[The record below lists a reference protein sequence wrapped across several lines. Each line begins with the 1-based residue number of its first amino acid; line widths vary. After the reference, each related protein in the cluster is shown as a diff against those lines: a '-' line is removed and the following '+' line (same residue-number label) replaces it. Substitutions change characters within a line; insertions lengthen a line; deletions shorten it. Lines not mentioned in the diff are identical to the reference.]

1 VRVALYDMA
10 DPEFPVSLVDM
21 DEPQLPGPSWA
32 RVAVELA
39 GICGS
44 DLHNVFP
51 DGSGTRIFGPFVGAP
66 MEMGHEVSGT
76 IVEAGD
82 ECPLPV
88 GTRVTVDPTLA
99 CAARGIDPCPMCVVG
114 AYSSCH
120 KLGSKIFTPG
130 FGLGF
135 TVGLGGAWSEQLV
148 AHVSQLHALP
158 DAVDLRTAVLTEPL
172 SVSVHGIL
180 RRPPVD
186 GEPVLVVGAGIIGLT
201 ALVSLRHLVP
211 ASEVTVLARH
221 PHQADAARLLGAHHV
236 VVPDAGYDYIATLA
250 ELGGGTVVGRKDST
264 LLIGGYRAVV
274 EAVGTGASLSQ
285 AIRFVAQRGV
295 VHFVGC
301 AAVTTVDLAPAWFK
315 EVDVVGTFC
324 HAADWHDGELVHSF
338 DRALAMMAGAMMAGG
353 GPPLGSLVTHE
364 LPLADLRAACEV
376 ARDKSSGAIK
386 VAVRP

>member
-1 VRVALYDMA
+1 VRVAVYDMA
-10 DPEFPVSLVDM
+10 DPEFPVSLVEL
-21 DEPQLPGPSWA
+21 DEQPLPGPDWA
-32 RVAVELA
+32 RVDVALA

-51 DGSGTRIFGPFVGAP
+51 DGSGSRIFGPFVGVP

-76 IVEAGD
+76 IVEAGP
-82 ECPLPV
+82 ECPFPV
-88 GTRVTVDPTLA
+88 GTEVAVDPTLA
-99 CAARGIDPCPMCVVG
+99 CAARGLEPCRMCAVG

-120 KLGSKIFTPG
+120 RLGSKAFTPG

-135 TVGLGGAWSEQLV
+135 TVGLGGAWGEQLL

-158 DAVDLRTAVLTEPL
+158 AGVGLHTAVLTEPL
-172 SVSVHGIL
+172 SVSVHGLL

-201 ALVSLRHLVP
+201 ALAGLRHLVP

-221 PHQADAARLLGAHHV
+221 PHQAAAADALGAHHV
-236 VVPDAGYDYIATLA
+236 VVPDDGYDYLA
-250 ELGGGTVVGRKDST
+250 ELATLGGGTVVGRKDAA
-264 LLIGGYRAVV
+264 LLNGGFQAVV
-274 EAVGTGASLSQ
+274 EAVGTAGSLSQ

-295 VHFVGC
+295 VHFIGC
-301 AAVTTVDLAPAWFK
+301 AATTTVDLAPAWFK
-315 EVDVVGTFC
+315 EVDVVGSFC

-338 DRALAMMAGAMMAGG
+338 DRALGIMAAGDA
-353 GPPLGSLVTHE
+353 PLDPLITHE

-376 ARDKSSGAIK
+376 ARDKRSGAIK
-386 VAVRP
+386 VVVRP

>member
-1 VRVALYDMA
+1 VRVAVYDMA
-10 DPEFPVSLVDM
+10 DPDFPVSLVDL
-21 DEPQLPGPSWA
+21 DEQPLPGPAWA
-32 RVAVELA
+32 RVDVELA

-51 DGSGTRIFGPFVGAP
+51 DGSQSRIFGPFVGVP

-76 IVEAGD
+76 VVEDGP
-82 ECPLPV
+82 ECPFPV
-88 GTRVTVDPTLA
+88 GTHVAVDPTLA
-99 CAARGIDPCPMCVVG
+99 CAARGLEPCPMCAVG

-120 KLGSKIFTPG
+120 RLGSKAFTPG

-135 TVGLGGAWSEQLV
+135 TVGLGGAWGEQLL

-158 DAVDLRTAVLTEPL
+158 AGVSLRTTVLTEPL
-172 SVSVHGIL
+172 SVSVHGLL
-180 RRPPVD
+180 RRPPVN

-201 ALVSLRHLVP
+201 ALVALRHLVP
-211 ASEVTVLARH
+211 SSEVTVLARH
-221 PHQADAARLLGAHHV
+221 PHQAEAATALGAHHV
-236 VVPDAGYDYIATLA
+236 VVPGEGYEYLDILA
-250 ELGGGTVVGRKDST
+250 ELGGGTVVGRKDSS
-264 LLIGGYRAVV
+264 LINGGYQAVV
-274 EAVGTGASLSQ
+274 EAVGTASSLSQ

-301 AAVTTVDLAPAWFK
+301 AANTTVDLAPAWFK
-315 EVDVVGTFC
+315 EVDVVGSFC

-338 DRALAMMAGAMMAGG
+338 DRALAILDAQD
-353 GPPLGSLVTHE
+353 LGSLVTHE

-376 ARDKSSGAIK
+376 ARDKHSGAIK

>member
-1 VRVALYDMA
+1 MV
-10 DPEFPVSLVDM
+10 DPEFPVSLVDV
-21 DEPQLPGPSWA
+21 DEQPLPGPAWA
-32 RVAVELA
+32 RVDVALA

-51 DGSGTRIFGPFVGAP
+51 DGSGSRIFGPFVGVP

-76 IVEAGD
+76 IVEAGP
-82 ECPLPV
+82 ECPFPV
-88 GTRVTVDPTLA
+88 GTEVAVDPTLA
-99 CAARGIDPCPMCVVG
+99 CAARGLEPCPMCALG

-120 KLGSKIFTPG
+120 LLGSKAFTPG

-135 TVGLGGAWSEQLV
+135 TVGLGGAWGERLL

-158 DAVDLRTAVLTEPL
+158 AGVNLHTAVLTEPL
-172 SVSVHGIL
+172 SVSVHGLL

-201 ALVSLRHLVP
+201 ALAALRHFVP

-221 PHQADAARLLGAHHV
+221 PHQAAAATALGAHHV
-236 VVPDAGYDYIATLA
+236 VVPDDGYAYLDTLA
-250 ELGGGTVVGRKDST
+250 TLGGGTVVGRKDFA
-264 LLIGGYRAVV
+264 LLNGGYQAVV
-274 EAVGTGASLSQ
+274 EAVGTAGSLSQ

-315 EVDVVGTFC
+315 EVDVVGSFC

-338 DRALAMMAGAMMAGG
+338 DRALAIMADGTA
-353 GPPLGSLVTHE
+353 PLDPLITHE
-364 LPLADLRAACEV
+364 LALADLREACEV
-376 ARDKSSGAIK
+376 ARDKGTGAIK